1 MKTMITCGGAQDVLG
16 WEPVVGLEGGLER
29 TVGYFEKLCARMS

>member
-1 MKTMITCGGAQDVLG
+1 MLG

-29 TVGYFEKLCARMS
+29 TVKYFDKLYVRMS

>member
-1 MKTMITCGGAQDVLG
+1 MLG

-29 TVGYFEKLCARMS
+29 AVKYFDKLYVRMS